1 MKQTDF
7 DFIRDKFSSDGV
19 HAPDELNEELVQRQ
33 LAGVQP
39 LQEKKSHKALIGT
52 VSVAASVAVITA
64 GAFIAANIFGALP
77 WQKKPIPE
85 PLTGTAT
92 LRAFQNK
99 DEIRDTIRR
108 TMDFKKN
115 LYSIDESYAADEILE
130 YGAVAELDGKVAMND
145 AAAGAAAGGSTGGA
159 AGGAPGSSHNATYVQ
174 HTGVDEA
181 DCLKTDGKYLY
192 YLSGSGNILIYSAKG
207 EQSEKVAVVK
217 PDSDDAYFN
226 NFYVRDGRLIV
237 LSQEYYYNSETGANY
252 YSNKEL
258 TKAGVYDISDVS
270 NIKRVDQFAQGG
282 SYCSSRMI
290 GDTLYLVST
299 DFASDENSVPV
310 TCNEFDNTKRATFDE
325 VPAPNVYTV
334 ENPTSTNFLVV
345 SRFDTKDS
353 GKDTVTKA
361 ILGSA
366 QDVYC
371 TQEHLYVTAMEYS
384 PVLFEDVLNN
394 TRTWSWNYLQRGEST
409 QIVKVD
415 LLDDLNFTASA
426 AVRGEINNQYSLD
439 EYEGNLRVA
448 TTSYDEN
455 GNETNNL
462 YVLSDK
468 LEQLGEVTGF
478 AKNESIK
485 AVRYINDTAYVITY
499 EKTDPLFVIDLSV
512 PTAPHITG
520 EVKITGFSSMLV
532 PVDDNTLLGIGYET
546 TETDIGMEM
555 QNGLKIVTFDV
566 TDKSDPKILDAKVFE
581 DYSSDVQ
588 YDPKALLVNFDRG
601 DYTIPYTAYHQQF
614 EAETNV
620 YVDSEI
626 SGGTINF
633 KIENGKIVVVDDYTS
648 DKLST
653 VRRCCYVDD
662 MIYLFSDD
670 YHNGSFIDDAIDC
683 VPYK

>member
-19 HAPDELNEELVQRQ
+19 HAPDELNEELISRQ

-39 LQEKKSHKALIGT
+39 LQEKKNHKKLIGAA
-52 VSVAASVAVITA
+52 SVAASVAVITA
-64 GAFIAANIFGALP
+64 GAFITANIFGALP
-77 WQKKPIPE
+77 WQKKPLPE
-85 PLTGTAT
+85 PLTGTAS

-99 DEIRDTIRR
+99 GEIRDVIKR
-108 TMDFKKN
+108 TMDFRRN
-115 LYSIDESYAADEILE
+115 LYSNDQSSAAADIALE
-130 YGAVAELDGKVAMND
+130 YGAADEKGALN
-145 AAAGAAAGGSTGGA
+145 GAAADGMTGA
-159 AGGAPGSSHNATYVQ
+159 AASGSSHNATYVQ

-192 YLSGSGNILIYSAKG
+192 YLSENGNILIYSAKG

-217 PDSDDAYFN
+217 PDSEDAYFN
-226 NFYVRDGRLIV
+226 NFYVRSDRLIV
-237 LSQEYYYNSETGANY
+237 LSQKYYYNGEPNSENY
-252 YSNKEL
+252 SQKEFS
-258 TKAGVYDISDVS
+258 KAEIYDISDVS
-270 NIKRVDQFAQGG
+270 HVTRVDEFAQGG

-299 DFASDENSVPV
+299 DYANDENSVPV
-310 TCNEFDNTKRATFDE
+310 TCSHFDNGKRATFDE
-325 VPAPNVYTV
+325 VPAQNVYTV
-334 ENPTSTNFLVV
+334 DNPTSANFLVV
-345 SRFDTKDS
+345 SRFDTKNS

-394 TRTWSWNYLQRGEST
+394 TRSWSWNYLRRGEST

-415 LLDDLNFTASA
+415 LLDNLNFTASA

-448 TTSYDEN
+448 TTSCDED
-455 GNETNNL
+455 GDEINNL

-485 AVRYINDTAYVITY
+485 AVRYINETAYVITY
-499 EKTDPLFVIDLSV
+499 ERTDPLFVIDLSV

-532 PVDDNTLLGIGYET
+532 PVDGNTLLGLGYET
-546 TETDIGMEM
+546 VESDSGMEM
-555 QNGLKIVTFDV
+555 QTGLKIVTFDV
-566 TDKSDPKILDAKVFE
+566 TDKSNPAILDTKVFE
-581 DYSSDVQ
+581 DYTSDVQ

-601 DYTIPYTAYHQQF
+601 DYTIPYTSYIQQF
-614 EAETNV
+614 
-620 YVDSEI
+620 DSETDRYGDPI
-626 SGGTINF
+626 VSGGTINF
-633 KIENGKIVVVDDYTS
+633 KIENGKIVVVDEYIS
-648 DKLST
+648 DKLTS

-662 MIYLFSDD
+662 TVYLFGDH
-670 YHNGSFIDDAIDC
+670 YRNGSTIDNGAIDC
-683 VPYK
+683 VTYK

>member
-39 LQEKKSHKALIGT
+39 LQEKKSHKVLIGT

-64 GAFIAANIFGALP
+64 GAFVAANIFGALP
-77 WQKKPIPE
+77 WQKKPLPE
-85 PLTGTAT
+85 PLTGTAS

-115 LYSIDESYAADEILE
+115 LYSYDQSSAADEVLE
-130 YGAVAELDGKVAMND
+130 YGAVLEKGAMADG
-145 AAAGAAAGGSTGGA
+145 AAAGAAGGSTGGA
-159 AGGAPGSSHNATYVQ
+159 ASSSHNATYVQ

-192 YLSGSGNILIYSAKG
+192 YLSESGNILIYSAKG
-207 EQSEKVAVVK
+207 KQSEKVAVVK

-258 TKAGVYDISDVS
+258 TKAGVYDISDVT
-270 NIKRVDQFAQGG
+270 NITRVDVFAQGG

-299 DFASDENSVPV
+299 DFARDENSVPV
-310 TCNEFDNTKRATFDE
+310 TCDDFDNTKRATFDE

-455 GNETNNL
+455 GAETNNL

-485 AVRYINDTAYVITY
+485 AVRYINETAYVITY
-499 EKTDPLFVIDLSV
+499 ERTDPLFVIDLSV

-532 PVDDNTLLGIGYET
+532 PVDDHTLLGIGYET
-546 TETDIGMEM
+546 VDNGGDMEM
-555 QNGLKIVTFDV
+555 QSGLKIVTFDV
-566 TDKSDPKILDAKVFE
+566 TDKSDPKILDTKVFE
-581 DYSSDVQ
+581 DYTSDVQ
-588 YDPKALLVNFDRG
+588 HDPKALLVNFDRG
-601 DYTIPYTAYHQQF
+601 DYTIPYMSFVQPKDENTGR
-614 EAETNV
+614 
-620 YVDSEI
+620 YVEPVVT
-626 SGGTINF
+626 GGTINF
-633 KIENGKIVVVDDYTS
+633 KIENGKIVVVEDYTS
-648 DKLST
+648 DKLSS

-662 MIYLFSDD
+662 MIYLFSNY
-670 YHNGSFIDDAIDC
+670 YHYGSYIDDAIDC

>member
-1 MKQTDF
+1 
-7 DFIRDKFSSDGV
+7 
-19 HAPDELNEELVQRQ
+19 
-33 LAGVQP
+33 
-39 LQEKKSHKALIGT
+39 
-52 VSVAASVAVITA
+52 
-64 GAFIAANIFGALP
+64 
-77 WQKKPIPE
+77 
-85 PLTGTAT
+85 
-92 LRAFQNK
+92 
-99 DEIRDTIRR
+99 
-108 TMDFKKN
+108 MDFKKN
-115 LYSIDESYAADEILE
+115 LYSTDESSAAADMLE
-130 YGAVAELDGKVAMND
+130 YGAVYNEKGAMAD
-145 AAAGAAAGGSTGGA
+145 GAAAGSTGGA
-159 AGGAPGSSHNATYVQ
+159 ASSSHNATYVQ

-192 YLSGSGNILIYSAKG
+192 YLSESGNILIYSAKG
-207 EQSEKVAVVK
+207 KQSEKVAVVK

-270 NIKRVDQFAQGG
+270 NIKRIDQFAQGG

-299 DFASDENSVPV
+299 DFARDENSVPV
-310 TCNEFDNTKRATFDE
+310 TCEEFDNTKRATFDE

-334 ENPTSTNFLVV
+334 ENPTSPNFLIV

-415 LLDDLNFTASA
+415 LLDDLDFTASA

-468 LEQLGEVTGF
+468 LEQLGEVTGICRSR
-478 AKNESIK
+478 KDRQHS
-485 AVRYINDTAYVITY
+485 RRHRRGQDHR
-499 EKTDPLFVIDLSV
+499 LFEYARPGGRSHPARHRLRDRRQRRRHGD
-512 PTAPHITG
+512 A
-520 EVKITGFSSMLV
+520 ER
-532 PVDDNTLLGIGYET
+532 
-546 TETDIGMEM
+546 TE
-555 QNGLKIVTFDV
+555 
-566 TDKSDPKILDAKVFE
+566 
-581 DYSSDVQ
+581 
-588 YDPKALLVNFDRG
+588 DR
-601 DYTIPYTAYHQQF
+601 H
-614 EAETNV
+614 
-620 YVDSEI
+620 
-626 SGGTINF
+626 
-633 KIENGKIVVVDDYTS
+633 
-648 DKLST
+648 L
-653 VRRCCYVDD
+653 
-662 MIYLFSDD
+662 
-670 YHNGSFIDDAIDC
+670 
-683 VPYK
+683 